1 MTRPG
6 RALRF
11 LVTAIGAWVAI
22 RIGMLW
28 PVAPPAPRIAD
39 LSGMT
44 TATATAAATE
54 KSARTGAGAATD
66 KGTALP
72 AGNGNGPP
80 VARAPALPRMAGLL
94 APGAAAQHRPIA
106 PAPTSGGGRLP
117 GDGAVQAPLAD
128 RARIVPAPL
137 SASDGDIAAA
147 GRRWRWSASA
157 WLFVRDGGAAI
168 AGLSGGQLGGSQAGV
183 RIGYAID
190 AARRLVLYG
199 RYSTPLRQPGAEAA
213 IGLDWRPTTLPIRL
227 IAEHRLPQTTQGG
240 GPTIGIVGGVG
251 PTPLPLKFSL
261 EGYGQAGLIVRDQGI
276 GFADGAVRVARRI
289 GHIGDAKLSIGA
301 GAWGAIQPDAA
312 RLDLGPTIGIN
323 LPVKGRSLR
332 LNIDWRQRV
341 AGQARPAS
349 GPTLTL
355 GADF

>member
-39 LSGMT
+39 LSGMAT
-44 TATATAAATE
+44 VPEKKAGTTAATATATE
-54 KSARTGAGAATD
+54 
-66 KGTALP
+66 KGTAVP
-72 AGNGNGPP
+72 ASKGKGRA
-80 VARAPALPRMAGLL
+80 VARAPALLGKAGFRSQGTT
-94 APGAAAQHRPIA
+94 APNQWVARAPILDGKYIL
-106 PAPTSGGGRLP
+106 GGGR
-117 GDGAVQAPLAD
+117 VQAPSSD

-289 GHIGDAKLSIGA
+289 GHIGDVKLSIGA